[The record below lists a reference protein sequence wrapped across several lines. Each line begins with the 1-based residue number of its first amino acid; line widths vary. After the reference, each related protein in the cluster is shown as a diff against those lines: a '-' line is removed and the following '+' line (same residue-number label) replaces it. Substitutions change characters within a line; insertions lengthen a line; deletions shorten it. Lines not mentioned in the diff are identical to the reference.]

1 MNPEYAYV
9 KNTEFKLLLNILG
22 LLEVS
27 FTTIQIKCWPAH
39 ELWLHNFII
48 DCYLLSYY

>member
-39 ELWLHNFII
+39 EL
-48 DCYLLSYY
+48 